1 MELERKHVIVCE
13 VKSSELCI
21 KKHFSL
27 YDDIIFK
34 DLSYVNYDLLPG
46 RNLI

>member
-34 DLSYVNYDLLPG
+34 ELNNINYDLLPG
-46 RNLI
+46 CNLI